1 LINLGREVRSE
12 EFAMKSYTDEQQVVA
27 IAGHVII
34 KKILADYHGPVAV
47 RLWNGELA
55 VGDESAP
62 CTIVFNHP
70 SVLRQLIL
78 HRDVVHVAE
87 DYLAEEADIE
97 GDVECLFDLVSYMRD
112 LVLPWSTKL
121 RLMRQALT
129 LPNHPHDKSAQS
141 LRAGRAKRHNTKQSI
156 AHHYDVGNDF
166 YRLWLD
172 QEMVYSCAYFSNP
185 DQTLDDAQRDK
196 LDYICRKLRLTPGET
211 LLDIG
216 CGWGALVCWAAKQYG
231 VKAHGITLSEQ
242 QVAYAKERIHKEGLD
257 DQVTVELLDY
267 RDLPSDARYDRVVSV
282 GMFEHIGVDNF
293 PLYFEIIKRVLAP
306 GGLFLNHGITND
318 TGWQDTPITRFIN
331 SYVFPDGELARI
343 GDVITAMENAGF
355 EIIDVEGLRR
365 HYAMTLRCW
374 VKALE
379 ENKKQIVDIV
389 GEATYRVWRLY
400 MEGSAYYFNE
410 GAINVFQALAGHD
423 REPLTV
429 GLRRDELY
437 EKGCECQPAC
447 LSSGDEP

>member
-1 LINLGREVRSE
+1 
-12 EFAMKSYTDEQQVVA
+12 MKTHADNEQTIA
-27 IAGHVII
+27 AAGHQIL
-34 KKILADYHGPVAV
+34 KQILANYQGSVV
-47 RLWNGELA
+47 VKLWNGELVA
-55 VGDESAP
+55 GHPDAP
-62 CTIVFNHP
+62 CTVIFNQP
-70 SVLRQLIL
+70 SVLRQLVLYRNI
-78 HRDVVHVAE
+78 VHLAE
-87 DYLAEEADIE
+87 DYLAEEVDIE
-97 GDVECLFDLVSYMRD
+97 GDVECLFDLVSYMQN
-112 LVLPWSTKL
+112 LVLSWSTRL
-121 RLMRQALT
+121 RLLRQAFR
-129 LPNHPHDKSAQS
+129 LPRHHREKSAQAI
-141 LRAGRAKRHNTKQSI
+141 RAGNAQRRNTKQSI
-156 AHHYDVGNDF
+156 AYHYDVGNDF

-172 QEMVYSCAYFSNP
+172 REMVYSCAYFSGD
-185 DQTLDDAQRDK
+185 DQALDDAQQDK

-216 CGWGALVCWAAKQYG
+216 CGWGALVCWAARQYG

-242 QVAYAKERIHKEGLD
+242 QFAYAKERISKEGLE
-257 DQVTVELLDY
+257 DQVTVELRDY
-267 RDLPSDARYDRVVSV
+267 RDLPGDTHYDRVVSV
-282 GMFEHIGVDNF
+282 GMFEHIGVANF
-293 PLYFEIIKRVLAP
+293 PLYFATINRVLAP

-318 TGWQDTPITRFIN
+318 TGWQDTPITRFTN

-379 ENKKQIVDIV
+379 ANKARAVDIV

-410 GAINVFQALAGHD
+410 GSINVFQVLAGHD

-447 LSSGDEP
+447 TGTIDET

>member
-1 LINLGREVRSE
+1 MKNDTGKQQAVAATGHLIL
-12 EFAMKSYTDEQQVVA
+12 KQ
-27 IAGHVII
+27 
-34 KKILADYHGPVAV
+34 ILAGYHGPVAV
-47 RLWNGELA
+47 RLWDGELA
-55 VGDESAP
+55 VGHANAP
-62 CTIVFNHP
+62 CTIIFNQP
-70 SVLRQLIL
+70 SVLRQLVL
-78 HRDVVHVAE
+78 HRNVVHVAE
-87 DYLAEEADIE
+87 DYLAGEVDIE
-97 GDVECLFDLVSYMRD
+97 GDVERLFDLVSYMRD

-121 RLMRQALT
+121 RLMRQAFS
-129 LPNHPHDKSAQS
+129 LPRHHHNKSAREI
-141 LRAGRAKRHNTKQSI
+141 RAGRAERRNTKQSI

-166 YRLWLD
+166 YKLWLD
-172 QEMVYSCAYFSNP
+172 REMVYSCAYFSGV
-185 DQTLDDAQRDK
+185 DQTLDDAQKDK

-216 CGWGALVCWAAKQYG
+216 CGWGALVCWAARQYG

-242 QVAYAKERIHKEGLD
+242 QVAYANERIRKQGLE
-257 DQVTVELLDY
+257 DQVTVELRDY
-267 RDLPSDARYDRVVSV
+267 RDLPSGARYDRVVSV
-282 GMFEHIGVDNF
+282 GMFEHIGVANF
-293 PLYFEIIKRVLAP
+293 PTYFNTIKRVLAP

-379 ENKKQIVDIV
+379 ANKKRAVDVV

-410 GAINVFQALAGHD
+410 GSINVFQALAGHD

-437 EKGCECQPAC
+437 EKGCECEPVCA
-447 LSSGDEP
+447 SDDEA

>member
-1 LINLGREVRSE
+1 
-12 EFAMKSYTDEQQVVA
+12 MKNYADNEQTIA
-27 IAGHVII
+27 AAGHL
-34 KKILADYHGPVAV
+34 ILKQLLANYQGSVV
-47 RLWNGELA
+47 VKLWDGELV
-55 VGDESAP
+55 VGHSDAP
-62 CTIVFNHP
+62 CTVIFNQP
-70 SVLRQLIL
+70 SVLRQLVLYRNI
-78 HRDVVHVAE
+78 VHLAE
-87 DYLAEEADIE
+87 DYLAEKVDIE
-97 GDVECLFDLVSYMRD
+97 GDVECLFDLVSYMQD
-112 LVLPWSTKL
+112 LVLSWSTRL
-121 RLMRQALT
+121 RLLRQAFR
-129 LPNHPHDKSAQS
+129 LPRHHREKSARAI
-141 LRAGRAKRHNTKQSI
+141 RAGNAQRHNTKQSI
-156 AHHYDVGNDF
+156 AYHYDVGNDF

-172 QEMVYSCAYFSNP
+172 REMVYSCAYFSDV
-185 DQTLDDAQRDK
+185 DQILDDAQQDK

-216 CGWGALVCWAAKQYG
+216 CGWGALVCWAARHYG

-242 QVAYAKERIHKEGLD
+242 QATYAKERISKEGLG
-257 DQVTVELLDY
+257 DQVTVELRDY
-267 RDLPSDARYDRVVSV
+267 RDLPGDTHYDRVVSV
-282 GMFEHIGVDNF
+282 GMFEHIGVANF
-293 PLYFEIIKRVLAP
+293 PLYFATINRVLVP

-318 TGWQDTPITRFIN
+318 TGWQDTPITRFTN

-379 ENKKQIVDIV
+379 ANRARAVDIV

-410 GAINVFQALAGHD
+410 GSINVFQVLAGHD

-437 EKGCECQPAC
+437 ERGCECQPAC
-447 LSSGDEP
+447 KGTIDET

>member
-1 LINLGREVRSE
+1 MNNH
-12 EFAMKSYTDEQQVVA
+12 TDNKQA
-27 IAGHVII
+27 IAAAGHL
-34 KKILADYHGPVAV
+34 ILKQILTDYHGPVAV

-55 VGDESAP
+55 VGHADAL
-62 CTIVFNHP
+62 CTVIFNQP
-70 SVLRQLIL
+70 SVLRQLVL
-78 HRDVVHVAE
+78 HRNVVHLAE

-97 GDVECLFDLVSYMRD
+97 GDVECLFDLISYMRD
-112 LVLPWSTKL
+112 LVVPWSI
-121 RLMRQALT
+121 RLHVLRQAFK
-129 LPNHPHDKSAQS
+129 LPRHHREKNAQAI
-141 LRAGRAKRHNTKQSI
+141 RAGHAERHNTKESI

-166 YRLWLD
+166 YHLWLD
-172 QEMVYSCAYFSNP
+172 REMVYSCAYFSGI
-185 DQTLDDAQRDK
+185 DQALENAQRDK

-216 CGWGALVCWAAKQYG
+216 CGWGALVCWAARQYG

-242 QVAYAKERIHKEGLD
+242 QIAYAKARIRKEGLEG
-257 DQVTVELLDY
+257 QVTVELRDY
-267 RDLPSDARYDRVVSV
+267 RDLPDGACYDRVVSV
-282 GMFEHIGVDNF
+282 GMFEHIGVINF
-293 PLYFEIIKRVLAP
+293 PLYFATIKRVLAP

-343 GDVITAMENAGF
+343 GDVISAMENAGF
-355 EIIDVEGLRR
+355 EIVDVEGLRR

-379 ENKKQIVDIV
+379 ANKTRAVDIV

-410 GAINVFQALAGHD
+410 GSINVFQALAGHD

-437 EKGCECQPAC
+437 EKGCECQPA
-447 LSSGDEP
+447 STV